1 MNMKMAGLDLP
12 DLSSSR
18 LLRNADRYLAAA
30 VSHGRLTSSP
40 TLSPA
45 KCSFLETD
53 AGVAT
58 LVLHQALQTSQVDRQ
73 GRTSDLSRPP
83 QRWRDCADAL
93 QSVLLQAGTDGL
105 ETPPSED
112 DGECEVLYGRAGLL
126 YALLFLR
133 SSITSERAG
142 APTDVLSTIT
152 GLVSESNIQRLV
164 NAIILRGKTGSAL
177 YHSEFPRE
185 TPPALMW
192 SWHGKRYL
200 GAAHGVGM
208 PLPSASSLLTMS
220 SLLQLVSSIFCCFVP

>member
-1 MNMKMAGLDLP
+1 MNMRIAGLDLP
-12 DLSSSR
+12 DLSFSR

-58 LVLHQALQTSQVDRQ
+58 LVLHRALQTSQVDRQ
-73 GRTSDLSRPP
+73 GSTSDLPSPL
-83 QRWRDCADAL
+83 QKWRDCADVL
-93 QSVLLQAGTDGL
+93 QRVLLQAGADGC
-105 ETPPSED
+105 ETLTSGD

-133 SSITSERAG
+133 SSITSDCAG
-142 APTDVLSTIT
+142 APADVLSTIT
-152 GLVSESNIQRLV
+152 GLVSDSNIRRLV
-164 NAIILRGKTGSAL
+164 NAIIQRGKTGSAL

-208 PLPSASSLLTMS
+208 LLPSASSLLMTS
-220 SLLQLVSSIFCCFVP
+220 SLPQLVSSIFCCFVP